1 MKVNVNA
8 YLLMQEIDRWLRKEL
23 RLPSYLPARDV
34 IDIST
39 KKLQGHLSSIELNR
53 LWHLNYLRQDLMNY
67 ETISPSQLAYIHEV
81 RKTLLALEDNSPHER
96 NKQKKEKIYV

>member
-23 RLPSYLPARDV
+23 HLPSYLPARDV

-39 KKLQGHLSSIELNR
+39 KKTSRAFKFNR
-53 LWHLNYLRQDLMNY
+53 
-67 ETISPSQLAYIHEV
+67 T
-81 RKTLLALEDNSPHER
+81 
-96 NKQKKEKIYV
+96 